1 MQARSLVWHRLRLSQ
16 DPEPYIHV
24 RLQVHRSAAALL
36 AGGTPE
42 RDAHAPRRRGWRR
55 DPDRGDRADR
65 GAGLQ
70 ASMAL
75 GAWVFESVW
84 QREER
89 AAQAEAGARSF
100 GFTLV
105 RQVHA

>member
-1 MQARSLVWHRLRLSQ
+1 M
-16 DPEPYIHV
+16 

-36 AGGTPE
+36 AGATPE
-42 RDAHAPRRRGWRR
+42 PDAQVFRRRGWGR
-55 DPDRGDRADR
+55 DPGRGDRANK

-75 GAWVFESVW
+75 GAWVFEDVW
-84 QREER
+84 EREDR
-89 AAQAEAGARSF
+89 AAQAEGTMRSF

-105 RQVHA
+105 RHMPA